1 MRMKISKKRLWHIKG
16 REMEAIAFYLFSVL
30 TIVMF
35 LIVVYS
41 KNALYSMSALAAGM
55 ILISGFFFLLDA
67 DFLGVVQIIVYTG
80 AVMALYAF
88 GMMFFDTT
96 KDVKEKFE
104 GKWVTNI
111 LWVASAILLIIIIG
125 APFVAHNLNLDSPLN
140 QTMLF
145 NANNPQAV
153 GIVLFTKYLA
163 QFELAAVMLLVAMIA
178 GIILVGKKMDESITE
193 KVEEKI
199 EAEEFDIKDKK

>member
-1 MRMKISKKRLWHIKG
+1 MIISKKRLWHIKG

-35 LIVVYS
+35 LIVVFS

-96 KDVKEKFE
+96 KDVKEKID
-104 GKWVTNI
+104 GKLITNI
-111 LWVASAILLIIIIG
+111 LWIVSGILLLVIIL
-125 APFVAHNLNLDSPLN
+125 APFVAHNLNLDAPLN

-145 NANNPQAV
+145 GANNPQAV

-193 KVEEKI
+193 NKI
-199 EAEEFDIKDKK
+199 EVEEFDIKDKK

>member
-1 MRMKISKKRLWHIKG
+1 
-16 REMEAIAFYLFSVL
+16 MEAIAFYLFSVL

-55 ILISGFFFLLDA
+55 ILISGFFFLLGA
-67 DFLGVVQIIVYTG
+67 DFLGVVQVIVYTG

-96 KDVKEKFE
+96 ADIKEKIDNKFIS
-104 GKWVTNI
+104 NI
-111 LWVASAILLIIIIG
+111 LIAASAILLICIVT
-125 APFVAHNLNLDSPLN
+125 APFVAHGLMPDYAMSDHTLIG
-140 QTMLF
+140 
-145 NANNPQAV
+145 ANNPQAIGV
-153 GIVLFTKYLA
+153 VLFTKYLA

-178 GIILVGKKMDESITE
+178 GIILVGKKMDDSITSSNAYDV
-193 KVEEKI
+193 KV
-199 EAEEFDIKDKK
+199 EAEEFDLSKKDDK

>member
-1 MRMKISKKRLWHIKG
+1 MYEL
-16 REMEAIAFYLFSVL
+16 IAFYLFSGL
-30 TIVMF
+30 TIAMF
-35 LIVVYS
+35 LIVVLS

-96 KDVKEKFE
+96 QDIKEDIRNTKIIY
-104 GKWVTNI
+104 GLWI
-111 LWVASAILLIIIIG
+111 LSSVLIVIMIS
-125 APFVAHNLNLDSPLN
+125 APFISEHLMLDSPLN
-140 QTMLF
+140 NPTIIG
-145 NANNPQAV
+145 ANNPQAV
-153 GIVLFTKYLA
+153 GIVLFTKYLV

-178 GIILVGKKMDESITE
+178 GIVLASKKMDESLTMNPE
-193 KVEEKI
+193 LDKK
-199 EAEEFDIKDKK
+199 IKDEFHIDEKESK